1 MKTNF
6 HLGWQKETAVLSQW
20 AIYLILREGEKNT
33 HEELKLLWEEEL
45 WTFPDTLND

>member
-20 AIYLILREGEKNT
+20 AIYLILREGEKKHT
-33 HEELKLLWEEEL
+33 VVEEEL